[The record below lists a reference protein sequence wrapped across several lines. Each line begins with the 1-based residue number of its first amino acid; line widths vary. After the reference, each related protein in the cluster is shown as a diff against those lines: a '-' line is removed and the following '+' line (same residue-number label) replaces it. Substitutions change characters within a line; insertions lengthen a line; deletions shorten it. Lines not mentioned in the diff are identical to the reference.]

1 MSLKNHVETNT
12 EKLAIKTI
20 ISFKDM
26 SQKERIDFIKSLNP
40 RGIAPKP
47 PKQVYTE
54 GCNISKLPEKIQSI
68 FKRAESDTEYTDAI
82 IKELTKTIQKLVK
95 QASEHQTFCNKFIY
109 SPMLG
114 ENLIK
119 IFGLSKTEFFSGM
132 QKIGFVPQNRNYV
145 DPIYVSLC
153 LTYTLGLYLKNNT
166 LRILSL
172 LIVSAKYWN
181 SLIYKS
187 FPNGCNPDIA
197 RYVQNY
203 SIQKNGLYTKYGTPY
218 MFLMQDFVVKKDK
231 FIEHYIRQNAAD
243 PKTGMIKVLTGTQ
256 SHLRSLVVNTLAK
269 HYYEAHEKGL
279 KESVDDAYSAAYENN
294 KEMIEKRETIKS
306 VIEQLNDTFDKNI
319 LFDKQG
325 ILDSQIKK
333 LIKNKFRLADSAIE
347 KINSWIIDNEDDL
360 KIITELFLEGLQPM
374 SKEELCSINI
384 EVIIKNIGNA
394 KKNESYLKIK
404 QYREQIALEVFGQS
418 TKDKLGDQSW
428 YRLVAIINYS
438 LIAYIKKL
446 ICKKV

>member
-119 IFGLSKTEFFSGM
+119 IFGLSKTEFFSEM

-153 LTYTLGLYLKNNT
+153 LTYT
-166 LRILSL
+166 
-172 LIVSAKYWN
+172 
-181 SLIYKS
+181 
-187 FPNGCNPDIA
+187 
-197 RYVQNY
+197 
-203 SIQKNGLYTKYGTPY
+203 
-218 MFLMQDFVVKKDK
+218 
-231 FIEHYIRQNAAD
+231 
-243 PKTGMIKVLTGTQ
+243 
-256 SHLRSLVVNTLAK
+256 
-269 HYYEAHEKGL
+269 
-279 KESVDDAYSAAYENN
+279 
-294 KEMIEKRETIKS
+294 
-306 VIEQLNDTFDKNI
+306 
-319 LFDKQG
+319 
-325 ILDSQIKK
+325 
-333 LIKNKFRLADSAIE
+333 
-347 KINSWIIDNEDDL
+347 
-360 KIITELFLEGLQPM
+360 
-374 SKEELCSINI
+374 
-384 EVIIKNIGNA
+384 
-394 KKNESYLKIK
+394 
-404 QYREQIALEVFGQS
+404 
-418 TKDKLGDQSW
+418 
-428 YRLVAIINYS
+428 
-438 LIAYIKKL
+438 
-446 ICKKV
+446 